1 MPSSSNSLW
10 LSIVKAALAG
20 LLYILGTIV
29 FGAIATAMHIPMP
42 NLTPAGVSVNPQAAL
57 RIFLLL
63 APLLGIG
70 LLPLALGSSGKW
82 LTRGLALSFLLF
94 VTMGLNN
101 AIEMKIFTLFL
112 LHGAKVFVASVVP
125 PALLC
130 GVALAFLIQ
139 RDSGSPSLADRAR
152 SFFAAHSVASWSWR
166 FLLAILAFPL
176 VYLVFGAMV
185 APIVVPVYRAANIG
199 LVLPPL
205 SVILPV
211 QVLRSVI
218 FLLASLPFFLLWT
231 RRRGALIFGL
241 GFHWLL
247 VALFGLLMISWI
259 PLPVRAAHLL
269 EGAADS
275 FAYAAALVFLLLPHK
290 RENPLPIPGHTVPM
304 FPS

>member
-1 MPSSSNSLW
+1 MPNSSNWLW
-10 LSIVKAALAG
+10 LSIIKAALAG
-20 LLYILGTIV
+20 LLYLVGV
-29 FGAIATAMHIPMP
+29 MLSSALATAVHIPMP
-42 NLTPAGVSVNPQAAL
+42 NFTPAGVSMSPQTAF
-57 RIFLLL
+57 RVFLLVS
-63 APLLGIG
+63 PLLGIS
-70 LLPLALGSSGKW
+70 LLPLALGSTGKP

-112 LHGAKVFVASVVP
+112 VHGAKVFVASVVP

-139 RDSGSPSLADRAR
+139 HDSGGPSMTDRAR

-176 VYLVFGAMV
+176 VYFVFGAMV
-185 APIVVPVYRAANIG
+185 APIVVPVYRAGNIG

-205 SVILPV
+205 SVILPI

-218 FLLASLPFFLLWT
+218 FLLASLPFFVLWT
-231 RRRGALIFGL
+231 RRRGALMFGL
-241 GFHWLL
+241 GFHWFF
-247 VALFGLLMISWI
+247 VALFGLLMVSWF
-259 PLPVRAAHLL
+259 PLPVRIAHLL

-275 FAYAAALVFLLLPHK
+275 FAYAAALIFLLLPHR
-290 RENPLPIPGHTVPM
+290 RENRLPTPAHAVPM